1 MNRYRTNKTESRTV
15 WCGLCLGRVFA
26 RVVPVLAFLLLTGLA
41 TVAGGC
47 APKDDGMSGGGSST
61 VSPAQQRRQ
70 HLLGEIQELR
80 EDIRS
85 GKVMVDWNPPVG
97 SYMPSDPLELLDDLE
112 ASLLASDITAYIAD
126 DAGDAA
132 GLREE
137 LASRPEVEKLAFLG
151 KEAVLKRLQERLG
164 DQVPPSDAGNLLP
177 AEVQIWVSDP
187 SSTID
192 LVEELETRAEVRDAV
207 TNSADLEYW
216 LNLLRESL
224 RPK

>member
-1 MNRYRTNKTESRTV
+1 
-15 WCGLCLGRVFA
+15 
-26 RVVPVLAFLLLTGLA
+26 
-41 TVAGGC
+41 
-47 APKDDGMSGGGSST
+47 
-61 VSPAQQRRQ
+61 
-70 HLLGEIQELR
+70 
-80 EDIRS
+80 
-85 GKVMVDWNPPVG
+85 
-97 SYMPSDPLELLDDLE
+97 
-112 ASLLASDITAYIAD
+112 
-126 DAGDAA
+126 
-132 GLREE
+132 
-137 LASRPEVEKLAFLG
+137 VEKLAFLG